1 MRLILAVLLTC
12 VVAACSA
19 TQPDTVVSPK
29 LDSGITSNNG
39 GGARQLNN
47 NNSMGITTRT
57 GPTP

>member
-1 MRLILAVLLTC
+1 MRLILATLLTC
-12 VVAACSA
+12 AVAACSA

-47 NNSMGITTRT
+47 NNSTGVTTRT
-57 GPTP
+57 GATP